1 VGGALR
7 DPGRVMAASLRHA
20 RPQPFAQHI
29 RRLCWFALVAGVV
42 ITARAIQ
49 PASGPAPAITL
60 LAVIVFVGAIWT
72 IVARVGG
79 YARREQARQRQAVE
93 TARRAGAC
101 EAATTIQD
109 RLANRLSLAL
119 GYAEFLV
126 DDARLPEDAREQA
139 RRVMDGAMTAA
150 QIVSAVRTE
159 LGCASDEA
167 MAQPDPTSLGE

>member
-1 VGGALR
+1 
-7 DPGRVMAASLRHA
+7 MAASLPRA

-49 PASGPAPAITL
+49 PAGQTAPAITL
-60 LAVIVFVGAIWT
+60 LAVVVFLAAIWT
-72 IVARVGG
+72 IATHVGG

-93 TARRAGAC
+93 TAWRAGAC
-101 EAATTIQD
+101 QAATTIQD

-126 DDARLPEDAREQA
+126 EDGRLPDDAREQA
-139 RRVMDGAMTAA
+139 RKVMDGAMAAA

-159 LGCASDEA
+159 FGCASDDA
-167 MAQPDPTSLGE
+167 LAQTDPASLVE